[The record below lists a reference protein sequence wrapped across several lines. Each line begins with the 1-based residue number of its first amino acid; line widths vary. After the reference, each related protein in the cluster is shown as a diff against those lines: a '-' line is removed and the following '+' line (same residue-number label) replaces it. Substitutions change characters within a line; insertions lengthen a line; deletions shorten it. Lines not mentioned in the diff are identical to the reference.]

1 MKQTISIE
9 AAAAPYSAIPV
20 WEALPIQL
28 AGTGCAVGGEQA
40 QPIAPKSS
48 VVKRFEPVARVGNAN
63 RHFSG
68 PRALA
73 ILPLQTSLMPSS
85 VSPLFPQKSI
95 STLDSRKKPGNLTIP
110 GSGRLA
116 AINLASESGLID
128 GLPPGLGLPPA
139 FPVDPVVQTG
149 KGSWR
154 AASRRPS
161 APNVAWLGAISFP
174 LKSVPPAHFPGRRQ
188 PVGEN
193 VVPCRSWYSLTRL
206 SESPQGF
213 VFAPPPAATSST
225 ASIGR
230 SAPFGTWKRRTNNE
244 FPGLSLLEQS
254 GVCEETPQPTYAG
267 ARTLLP
273 LIKPRTSR
281 LSFQPGLTGALQ
293 GDEPFLNDE
302 SPFIRDVE
310 KVPPASH
317 AAEAP
322 RPGMAFSTGFLAW
335 IDPVNSYVRRNPGAP
350 RFRDNSR
357 IVHAMRL
364 APAGN
369 F

>member
-1 MKQTISIE
+1 MKQAISIE
-9 AAAAPYSAIPV
+9 AAAAPYSAIPI
-20 WEALPIQL
+20 WEVIPIQS
-28 AGTGCAVGGEQA
+28 GNTGSAVCEQA
-40 QPIAPKSS
+40 QPIAPNCR
-48 VVKRFEPVARVGNAN
+48 VVKRFESVAYVGNAN

-73 ILPLQTSLMPSS
+73 VLPLQIRLIPSR
-85 VSPLFPQKSI
+85 VSPLFPKKSI

-110 GSGRLA
+110 ASSPQA
-116 AINLASESGLID
+116 TINLASESGLID
-128 GLPPGLGLPPA
+128 GVPPGLGLPPA
-139 FPVDPVVQTG
+139 LPVDPVVQTA

-174 LKSVPPAHFPGRRQ
+174 PKTVPPARFPGRHQ
-188 PVGEN
+188 SVSEN
-193 VVPCRSWYSLTRL
+193 VVPYRPWYSLTQL
-206 SESPQGF
+206 SESPHGF
-213 VFAPPPAATSST
+213 VFAPPPTATSST
-225 ASIGR
+225 PLMGGWAH
-230 SAPFGTWKRRTNNE
+230 FGTWRGRTNSE

-254 GVCEETPQPTYAG
+254 DVCGESPQPTYAG

-273 LIKPRTSR
+273 LVKPVTSR
-281 LSFQPGLTGALQ
+281 VSFQPGLSGALH

-322 RPGMAFSTGFLAW
+322 RPGMAFSTGFLGW

-357 IVHAMRL
+357 IVHALRL